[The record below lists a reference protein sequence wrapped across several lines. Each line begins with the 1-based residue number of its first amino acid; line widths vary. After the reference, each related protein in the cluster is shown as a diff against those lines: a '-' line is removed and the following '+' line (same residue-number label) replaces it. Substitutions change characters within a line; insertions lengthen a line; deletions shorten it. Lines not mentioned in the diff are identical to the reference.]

1 MTRRNFPTAVQ
12 LGKQPYTGLFD
23 DRLLPGRELAEWLIV
38 YSMNRDSD
46 ALQAIN
52 FDTMRAQFAEYEVL
66 NFGHW
71 ACGWVEYLIIPPGGA
86 DETLAHKLHDKLEE
100 YPILDEDRLDTC
112 ECCGEN
118 YDRKSRGDNVLTG
131 CCSED
136 CEHMLD
142 EREHCA
148 HCGEF
153 CHEERHGMDGV
164 YCSKWCLEAAE
175 GVDDDA

>member
-1 MTRRNFPTAVQ
+1 MKEKTFPRVKNLFTRGDTQCLDTRY
-12 LGKQPYTGLFD
+12 LEGG
-23 DRLLPGRELAEWLIV
+23 ECAEWLIIYNV
-38 YSMNRDSD
+38 HRDSH
-46 ALQAIN
+46 AIEQIN
-52 FDTMRAQFAEYEVL
+52 FDCMKEQLEEYSVL
-66 NFGHW
+66 RMGHW
-71 ACGWVEYLIIPPGGA
+71 AVGFVEYLLIPPGGA
-86 DETLAHKLHDKLEE
+86 DEALALKLRAKLDD
-100 YPILDEDRLDTC
+100 YPVLDDSRLDTC
-112 ECCGEN
+112 EGCGED

-164 YCSKWCLEAAE
+164 YCSKWCFEAAE